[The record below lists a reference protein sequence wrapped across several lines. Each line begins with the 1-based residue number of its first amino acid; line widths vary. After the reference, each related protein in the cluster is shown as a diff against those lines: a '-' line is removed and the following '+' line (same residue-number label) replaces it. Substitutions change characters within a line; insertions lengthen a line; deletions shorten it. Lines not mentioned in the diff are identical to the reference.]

1 MTQICLTTYRR
12 SLLLTLHTCNQASIA
27 DCSKT
32 LRGLRF
38 PIEVSGLCTRIAG
51 SLGSSSGQ
59 WRFRST
65 IHAGRYLSGKA
76 FRYLKRVIV
85 TPAVY
90 WRFTRLNPSFTC
102 QHWAGVAPSTHPYG
116 LAGSYVFIKQSNLPS
131 HCDQLLHVAGTPYP
145 KVTELNCRIPLAG
158 LP

>member
-1 MTQICLTTYRR
+1 M
-12 SLLLTLHTCNQASIA
+12 
-27 DCSKT
+27 
-32 LRGLRF
+32 
-38 PIEVSGLCTRIAG
+38 
-51 SLGSSSGQ
+51 
-59 WRFRST
+59 
-65 IHAGRYLSGKA
+65 SGKA

-131 HCDQLLHVAGTPYP
+131 HCDQLLHIAGTPYP
-145 KVTELNCRIPLAG
+145 KVTELICRIPLAG
-158 LP
+158 YPNTPKSTKLGAPVSDLGTETQSNNFYSLFKDSRNQPIIAQKTSNSLLIHQVLTITVLP